1 MATYTWSIDL
11 LSTKDINKDGTT
23 YSDAIIRVNA
33 TLIGQSETTPSI
45 TSSGSFDLD
54 MDVDNIE
61 SNFTAYSSVTEANV
75 ISWVESRVNADIL
88 AGIKTGI
95 EGDIEFQEKVAGA
108 SPKEDADGNATF
120 PWGTPN

>member
-11 LSTKDINKDGTT
+11 LSTKDITKDGTT

-33 TLIGQSETTPSI
+33 TLTGQSETTPSI
-45 TSSGSFDLD
+45 TASGGFDLD
-54 MDVDNIE
+54 MDVDNVE

-75 ISWVESRVNADIL
+75 ISWVQSRVNADIL
-88 AGIKTGI
+88 ADVKTGI
-95 EGDIEFQEKVAGA
+95 EGDIEFQEKVSGSA
-108 SPKEDADGNATF
+108 PKEDSDGNPTF